1 MSIVDAHAA
10 YAGSV
15 NDDVS
20 AMSKSCGASHE
31 ILDIFLN
38 KVVPI
43 LCITKSLFFASAGN
57 GA

>member
-1 MSIVDAHAA
+1 MAMVDAHAA

-20 AMSKSCGASHE
+20 SMSKSCGASHE

-38 KVVPI
+38 KVVQI
-43 LCITKSLFFASAGN
+43 LYNQNRSFFGKCRE
-57 GA
+57 